1 MPTIW
6 CISKCLI
13 IFFVFLQFDIYH
25 IMKTFSEYFS
35 SLLNMTIFCRDIED
49 EKSEE
54 SKKTENKESEEKDK
68 NETNEFF
75 SWFSRRQTN
84 VKEENSSMK
93 EESLDEKNKNE
104 DETFK
109 LIDVFEKPGDENV
122 NEMFKTN
129 F

>member
-1 MPTIW
+1 
-6 CISKCLI
+6 
-13 IFFVFLQFDIYH
+13 
-25 IMKTFSEYFS
+25 MKTFSEYFS
-35 SLLNMTIFCRDIED
+35 SILNMTIFCRDIED

-54 SKKTENKESEEKDK
+54 SKKKENKESDEKDM
-68 NETNEFF
+68 NETNEYF

-84 VKEENSSMK
+84 VKEENPSMK

-109 LIDVFEKPGDENV
+109 LIDVFEKPDDNNENT
-122 NEMFKTN
+122 MFKTK

>member
-1 MPTIW
+1 
-6 CISKCLI
+6 
-13 IFFVFLQFDIYH
+13 
-25 IMKTFSEYFS
+25 MKTFSEYFS

-54 SKKTENKESEEKDK
+54 SKKTENKESEEKDT

-84 VKEENSSMK
+84 VKEENSSIK